1 METSSSLFHLSV
13 LVHWPDLD
21 PHFGTKKGLR
31 DCQQITLI
39 LRNRICL
46 IAKNRFFTPLFLT
59 DNIKMENTNQNQMK
73 IYVRFT
79 LYFNDKIFLF

>member
-1 METSSSLFHLSV
+1 MEPVSLSLFHLSV
-13 LVHWPDLD
+13 LGDWPDLD

-46 IAKNRFFTPLFLT
+46 INKNRPTNPLFLT
-59 DNIKMENTNQNQMK
+59 DKIEMDRVPTKIK
-73 IYVRFT
+73 
-79 LYFNDKIFLF
+79 